1 MSLPSLVGEPRGFL
15 YFLPSLLAGA
25 NFPSHI
31 SPGERQPKTEGGLL
45 MTSETL
51 WELFLA
57 TGLPEAYAL
66 FALLREEESA
76 EKTA

>member
-1 MSLPSLVGEPRGFL
+1 
-15 YFLPSLLAGA
+15 
-25 NFPSHI
+25 
-31 SPGERQPKTEGGLL
+31 
-45 MTSETL
+45 MTSEIL

-66 FALLREEESA
+66 FALLREEEGA

>member
-1 MSLPSLVGEPRGFL
+1 M
-15 YFLPSLLAGA
+15 
-25 NFPSHI
+25 
-31 SPGERQPKTEGGLL
+31 
-45 MTSETL
+45 L

-66 FALLREEESA
+66 YRLLLETEEE